1 MIFAVDVGNT
11 NIVLGCIEDGK
22 ILNTARIRTEINAT
36 STEYAIKIRE
46 VLSLFRHERDGF
58 KGAILSSVVPQLNN
72 ALSDAIKLVTG
83 EKCIIVGPGMKT
95 GISINIDDP
104 GTLGCDLLVGAV
116 AAAECYGY
124 PAIIIDMGTATTI
137 TVLNKNGAFG
147 GGAIMPG
154 VRVSINAL
162 SSGTSLLPSIAI
174 VPPKKA
180 IGTNT
185 ADCMRSGV
193 VLGAASMIDGMI
205 DRFQEE
211 MNAECR
217 LVATGGLA
225 SAIVKECRHDIVCD
239 DDLLLKGLWILYCK
253 NRKQGKETTNK

>member
-1 MIFAVDVGNT
+1 MILAIDVGNT
-11 NIVLGCIEDGK
+11 NIVLGCIDEGI
-22 ILNTARIRTEINAT
+22 ILNTARIRTEANAT
-36 STEYAIKIRE
+36 SAEYAIKIRDI
-46 VLSLFRHERDGF
+46 LSLFNQDSTGF
-58 KGAILSSVVPQLNN
+58 DGAILSSVVPQLNN
-72 ALSDAIKLVTG
+72 TLSEAIKLVTG
-83 EKCIIVGPGMKT
+83 NKCIIVGPGMKT

-116 AAAECYGY
+116 AAAEYYGY
-124 PAIIIDMGTATTI
+124 PAVIIDMGTATTV

-193 VLGAASMIDGMI
+193 VLGTACMLDGMI

-211 MNAECR
+211 MDAECV

-225 SAIVKECRHDIVCD
+225 PSIVKECRHDIICD
-239 DDLLLKGLWILYCK
+239 DDLLLKGLWVLYCR
-253 NRKQGKETTNK
+253 NRKLGK